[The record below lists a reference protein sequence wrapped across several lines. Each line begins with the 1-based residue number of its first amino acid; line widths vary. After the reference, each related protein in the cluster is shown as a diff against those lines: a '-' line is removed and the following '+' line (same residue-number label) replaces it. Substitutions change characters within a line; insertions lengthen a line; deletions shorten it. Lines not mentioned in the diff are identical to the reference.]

1 MRRLSLVSAIAL
13 AACSQSPAKDPALPL
28 KFTLKC
34 GAPTLTSPQNP
45 RGAEKGF
52 DVIVDRTTNTFSMP
66 WWNKRPLPI
75 EKIGPN
81 EITLM
86 NAHVDRGVDNNPED
100 RRISFDLRTHTLHF
114 YEAYSAF
121 VPMLTSFSS
130 HCEIA
135 DA

>member
-1 MRRLSLVSAIAL
+1 MRCLSLVSGIAL
-13 AACSQSPAKDPALPL
+13 AACSQSPAKDSPLPL
-28 KFTLKC
+28 RFTLKC
-34 GAPTLTSPQNP
+34 GAPTLTGPQSPS
-45 RGAEKGF
+45 GAEKGF
-52 DVIVDRTTNTFSMP
+52 NVIIDRTANTFSMP

-75 EKIGPN
+75 KKIEPN

-86 NAHVDRGVDNNPED
+86 NAHVDRGIDNNPED